1 MRVVQR
7 SDTRLVL
14 GMTPA
19 GARLF
24 TWVFFGAAVLL
35 FMFLGGAPGDYFV
48 LRLLLGL
55 VAIGVSWGA
64 VMLFVLSALRA
75 TVYLDK
81 QRGSFII
88 ARRRIKPLEDEEHP
102 LSAIARVEVEAA
114 DQVDGGDAYRLVFRM
129 ADGSTVAPVRVSPES
144 DEHLQRI
151 AATVRDFLK

>member
-1 MRVVQR
+1 MLR
-7 SDTRLVL
+7 TR
-14 GMTPA
+14 
-19 GARLF
+19 
-24 TWVFFGAAVLL
+24 
-35 FMFLGGAPGDYFV
+35 
-48 LRLLLGL
+48 
-55 VAIGVSWGA
+55 AIGISWGA

-102 LSAIARVEVEAA
+102 LGAIAGVEVEAA

-144 DEHLQRI
+144 NEHLQRI
-151 AATVRDFLK
+151 AAIVRDFLK